1 MAKRNMK
8 WAEAIEQVL
17 RDEKESMHYKN
28 IAEQITERGY
38 RQSVGAT
45 PAATVSSFF
54 TQELKDN
61 PAGSKFS
68 KVGPGEYILKEF
80 LNNPAGS
87 EPMVVSQG
95 EKPLIEKED
104 NSIIE
109 AFGIYWDREKVLWKS
124 NPDMFGQQQLGSDL
138 VNFSEQIG
146 IYLLHD
152 GRETIYV
159 GQAIEQ
165 SIGRRLNQHTAD
177 RLSGRWDRFSWYGF
191 LPVKDDANLDYS
203 TSKVHQVSFAHLG
216 DTLEA
221 ILIESLEP
229 RQNRKK
235 GNSFAG
241 IEYIQ
246 AEDPAI
252 KTKRMQTLL
261 RELGDKI

>member
-1 MAKRNMK
+1 MAKRDMK
-8 WAEAIEQVL
+8 WIDAIEQVL
-17 RDEKESMHYKN
+17 RDEKEAMHYTE

-38 RQSVGAT
+38 RQKVGAT

-54 TQELKDN
+54 TQELKEN
-61 PAGSKFS
+61 PSNSIFAR
-68 KVGPGEYILKEF
+68 VGLGEYILKEF
-80 LNNPAGS
+80 LNNTGGKPLAETS
-87 EPMVVSQG
+87 G
-95 EKPLIEKED
+95 ERTLIEKED
-104 NSIIE
+104 DSIIE

-124 NPDMFGQQQLGSDL
+124 NPDMFGQQHLGSDL

-191 LPVKDDANLDYS
+191 LPVKEDANLDYS

-241 IEYIQ
+241 LEYIQ

-252 KTKRMQTLL
+252 KTKRMQALL